1 MSSLGRIL
9 PQKRTGKELF
19 CNGDQPIGITLLD
32 FWQWGFSN
40 INNNTTRGV
49 MAEFLVAQAVGCTS
63 MAREEWAAYDL
74 KSPEGITIEVKSAAY
89 LQSWQQERPSKISF
103 GIPKTLGWDPV
114 TNQRIIEK
122 KRHAQV
128 YVFALLAHT
137 CKSTL
142 NPLDVTQW
150 QFYVVPTIMLDQSKR
165 SQHTITLP
173 ALKTLV
179 GEPITF
185 DWLRSAILNAAGYRP
200 DLSDNIGR
208 V

>member
-1 MSSLGRIL
+1 MSNLERII
-9 PQKRTGKELF
+9 PQKRTGKEWF
-19 CNGDQPIGITLLD
+19 CDGDQPIGITLLD

-49 MAEFLVAQAVGCTS
+49 LAEFLVAQAVGCTS
-63 MAREEWAAYDL
+63 MVREEWAAYDL
-74 KSPEGITIEVKSAAY
+74 QSPESITIEVKSAAY
-89 LQSWQQERPSKISF
+89 LQSWQQEQPSTITF

-114 TNQRIIEK
+114 TNQRTSEK

-142 NPLDVTQW
+142 NPLDVSQW
-150 QFYVVPTIMLDQSKR
+150 QFFVVPTIMLDKRER
-165 SQHTITLP
+165 SQQSITLP
-173 ALKTLV
+173 SLKALV
-179 GEPITF
+179 GEPISF
-185 DWLRSAILNAAGYRP
+185 DRLKSA
-200 DLSDNIGR
+200 